1 MYMDEELYLL
11 SKMNREQFV
20 NWAILAAQ
28 NRVKETTI
36 KRMGTPIKSYFDPAT
51 NIFHGNFSDGDVS
64 WAAIDVV
71 KNEMEIAKEIRQAF
85 RSED

>member
-1 MYMDEELYLL
+1 
-11 SKMNREQFV
+11 
-20 NWAILAAQ
+20 
-28 NRVKETTI
+28 
-36 KRMGTPIKSYFDPAT
+36 MGTPIKSYFDPAT